1 MQQKPPAKKL
11 IRKKNSKSTHQLH
24 KSQRKAVAAAPNGLT
39 CQEHMLE
46 RLMPG
51 HTQSMSTQRYGHTW
65 EICEMSEAMPG
76 ASCNQSFPTNSTL
89 QCPAKKCKKC
99 LRRVTVMC
107 AAHKVDA
114 KENCVKSHFQNSF
127 IVDHSLSHNKLKD
140 LVPNCQKLPVTHSYQ
155 YSPLGLHCRI
165 CGRDLRKAV
174 KSEDGRTLR
183 NTLMQS
189 QEV

>member
-1 MQQKPPAKKL
+1 
-11 IRKKNSKSTHQLH
+11 
-24 KSQRKAVAAAPNGLT
+24 
-39 CQEHMLE
+39 MLE

-89 QCPAKKCKKC
+89 QCPAKRCKKC

-114 KENCVKSHFQNSF
+114 TEICVKSFKSHFQNRS
-127 IVDHSLSHNKLKD
+127 IVDHSLSHVKLKD

-155 YSPLGLHCRI
+155 YSPLGHRMCYKQAGKKIMI
-165 CGRDLRKAV
+165 C
-174 KSEDGRTLR
+174 TFQPR
-183 NTLMQS
+183 NGLTEQTHGGQNFSFASLAFLFS
-189 QEV
+189 TFG

>member
-1 MQQKPPAKKL
+1 MFLCLYKK
-11 IRKKNSKSTHQLH
+11 IEHCAHQLH
-24 KSQRKAVAAAPNGLT
+24 KGQCKAVAAAPNGLT

-89 QCPAKKCKKC
+89 QCPAKRCKKC
-99 LRRVTVMC
+99 LRRVTVMR

-114 KENCVKSHFQNSF
+114 KEICVKSFKSHFQNRSIF
-127 IVDHSLSHNKLKD
+127 GHSLSHKKFKIYFQTAR
-140 LVPNCQKLPVTHSYQ
+140 NCQSHIHINTHHLGIECTKGTDNA
-155 YSPLGLHCRI
+155 SPGPALQDVWERPQKGCKI
-165 CGRDLRKAV
+165 
-174 KSEDGRTLR
+174 
-183 NTLMQS
+183 
-189 QEV
+189 